1 MYGVAGHG
9 KSEVD
14 SVGGVVKIAI
24 RNDVARGACFLDAGE
39 CVDFLHDKF
48 QGSVDPMYS
57 IKEIDPASLEIMR
70 KENRYMVFPTID
82 GSSSFQVLIFTPNS
96 NKFKASPYLCT
107 CEICINIEY
116 GSCSLFQVY
125 ELTAVDLIKRTMRS
139 DFEPA
144 QTSSSDVSEEE
155 NIFANGFFSP
165 ESICAI
171 AADES
176 SFETLFFVRILENDC
191 ISNQFEIDDF
201 HHKVS
206 PGQAFL
212 KCHYLEK
219 HSETKKGY
227 VYTENTKKIVYI
239 YREAIVYPFVCFDN
253 RNDKKLFISMQHF
266 CDIMYYVENAG
277 MASLF

>member
-1 MYGVAGHG
+1 MLIIESDNCCNQYKSAKSFYLLQQLSNLYNVPICRIYGVAGHS

-24 RNDVARGACFLDAGE
+24 RNEVARGACFLDAGE

-155 NIFANGFFSP
+155 NIFANGFFLQNPSVPLQLMSP
-165 ESICAI
+165 PLKP
-171 AADES
+171 S
-176 SFETLFFVRILENDC
+176 SSLE
-191 ISNQFEIDDF
+191 
-201 HHKVS
+201 
-206 PGQAFL
+206 
-212 KCHYLEK
+212 YLRM
-219 HSETKKGY
+219 
-227 VYTENTKKIVYI
+227 IV
-239 YREAIVYPFVCFDN
+239 
-253 RNDKKLFISMQHF
+253 
-266 CDIMYYVENAG
+266 
-277 MASLF
+277 